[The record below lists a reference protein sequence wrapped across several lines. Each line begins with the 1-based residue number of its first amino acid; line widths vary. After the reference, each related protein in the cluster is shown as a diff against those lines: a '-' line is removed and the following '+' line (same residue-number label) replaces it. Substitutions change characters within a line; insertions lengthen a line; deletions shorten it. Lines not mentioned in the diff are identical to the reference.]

1 MSTIIKFNTLKA
13 MHRRLWE
20 LTPLSLELSDKE
32 TLFNRSSLALQTVY
46 NYFQDG
52 RAYFYEFYSVRCYA
66 SDMDHCWAR
75 ILNSLIGEYLF
86 DAIKKS
92 AMNHGMWNEFKDAF
106 CRKHHI
112 KYSNYLMR
120 DVFKKH
126 YNHLPPYNIQYRMEQ
141 LIIWDP
147 ILSKKYDQTPNIV
160 WDDDGPFRLWKRDFI
175 ALLDEIKV
183 E

>member
-1 MSTIIKFNTLKA
+1 MDTTIKFNILIA

-32 TLFNRSSLALQTVY
+32 TLFNRSTLRLQCILDQY
-46 NYFQDG
+46 QDG
-52 RAYFYEFYSVRCYA
+52 QTSFNEFYHIHTFDSNMGEIWY
-66 SDMDHCWAR
+66 R
-75 ILNSLIGEYLF
+75 ILNSLIGDYLF
-86 DAIKKS
+86 DSIKKS
-92 AMNHGMWNEFKDAF
+92 AMKNGLWNECKDAF
-106 CRKHHI
+106 CRKHNI

-126 YNHLPPYNIQYRMEQ
+126 YYHSNPHIIQYKMEQ

-147 ILSKKYDQTPNIV
+147 ILSKKYDNTPNIV
-160 WDDDGPFRLWKRDFI
+160 WDDDAPFRLWKRDFI

>member
-1 MSTIIKFNTLKA
+1 MEQI
-13 MHRRLWE
+13 W
-20 LTPLSLELSDKE
+20 
-32 TLFNRSSLALQTVY
+32 
-46 NYFQDG
+46 
-52 RAYFYEFYSVRCYA
+52 C
-66 SDMDHCWAR
+66 R
-75 ILNSLIGEYLF
+75 ILNSLIGDYLF
-86 DAIKKS
+86 DSLKKS
-92 AMNHGMWNEFKDAF
+92 AMKHGLWNEYKDAF
-106 CRKHHI
+106 CRKHNI

-126 YNHLPPYNIQYRMEQ
+126 YHYANASVIQYKMEQ

-160 WDDDGPFRLWKRDFI
+160 WDDDGPFRLWKRDFL